1 MNQVHSSQIAQKY
14 MSVIRSTQSKEGLE
28 FCFAVGTI
36 VIADKRKPVVLVR
49 KKGLTSLR
57 RVLEN
62 MNYKTTNGIQ
72 EPSDFKF
79 LRSGTGRMNKEGVIV
94 VRLAK
99 GGMAKFMAIRTQ
111 MRLYFKDLRVSMPA
125 IQEAEPLTE
134 EDLNLFEIAAQATSD
149 ELPSN
154 DDQEPVGTLEGGRR

>member
-14 MSVIRSTQSKEGLE
+14 MSVIRSTQAKEGLE

-36 VIADKRKPVVLVR
+36 VIAEKRKPVVLVR

-62 MNYKTTNGIQ
+62 MHYKTTKGVQ

-99 GGMAKFMAIRTQ
+99 AAW
-111 MRLYFKDLRVSMPA
+111 P
-125 IQEAEPLTE
+125 
-134 EDLNLFEIAAQATSD
+134 NLWRS
-149 ELPSN
+149 
-154 DDQEPVGTLEGGRR
+154 GRK